1 MTDYEAPLGER
12 GFIYIYFFQ
21 GINHPLIIL
30 RRHQMPRLKRDDRLG
45 RFYDRGYFFDIKR

>member
-1 MTDYEAPLGER
+1 MTDYKAPLGER

-21 GINHPLIIL
+21 GINLPQIIF
-30 RRHQMPRLKRDDRLG
+30 RRHQMHRLKKDDRLG